1 MQNFPP
7 PCTKS
12 WHLGILRQVYNNLGH
27 FYANKR
33 YIVLFLGVFWC
44 QILRGKNCVGAN
56 LYAFLG
62 PPPSLFSL
70 CSECTF
76 SLLEHVP

>member
-56 LYAFLG
+56 LYAFLMSACRPRVQG
-62 PPPSLFSL
+62 PGSLGQ
-70 CSECTF
+70 
-76 SLLEHVP
+76 